1 METKKKIYPSQQLVV
16 ALDAETLKL
25 FIYICN
31 WQSQGAM
38 KYYSNTLCKAMKT
51 SEDELEL
58 SIQTLADAKLI
69 NISRVDQTWLI
80 EPNGEQCAKY
90 FNIPIKDVIDGKGIQ
105 RAKNVTWNAQEVKK
119 SDSIDDMD
127 EEQIQRMILRLQAS
141 LNEKKQVK
149 EMIKGSVPCDDLPF

>member
-1 METKKKIYPSQQLVV
+1 M
-16 ALDAETLKL
+16 
-25 FIYICN
+25 
-31 WQSQGAM
+31 
-38 KYYSNTLCKAMKT
+38 
-51 SEDELEL
+51 
-58 SIQTLADAKLI
+58 
-69 NISRVDQTWLI
+69 I